1 MIPDSFHFRRWERGG
16 APTASLPR
24 FHFSDH
30 PIHDGDYDD
39 NNNKQSI
46 LTWVIILVKIL
57 LAVSNADWYTFT
69 LLFVCNVIRALV
81 NILLLVLELFNKEE
95 WGRVVVVAVTSD
107 ANDADSPPLLVLSW
121 AAAVLVVVNAV
132 DSCSIIGL
140 PTTWTTDPFTR
151 PYSTNTF
158 CWVEEERRN
167 DLSSIYQ
174 SQSYHSR
181 IKNWVHNK
189 KVV

>member
-16 APTASLPR
+16 APTAS
-24 FHFSDH
+24 FSDH

-107 ANDADSPPLLVLSW
+107 ANDADPPPLLVLTLASL
-121 AAAVLVVVNAV
+121 LVVVNAV

-158 CWVEEERRN
+158 CWVEEDEEMTFPLYINRN
-167 DLSSIYQ
+167 PI
-174 SQSYHSR
+174 
-181 IKNWVHNK
+181 IAE
-189 KVV
+189 